1 MYNEYQQQKLRID
14 RNLITYQSI
23 FGKSIATAWWNYDME
38 QLEATLQGVLGLADI
53 SGILLIDSESKQ
65 IFVDGNSPKENVDKD
80 SWANKFYQEFE
91 VSYDGRKMGTLYLFS
106 SRDIVI
112 DQVKHNFLFILVN
125 AVIKSI
131 VLWILFLWAFNK
143 FLVKA
148 LDKFLIKMETTD
160 FDNIHDDRP
169 TLSAELSHPGL
180 DSRELRRLDN
190 VFTSLKKRL
199 DKSKNNL
206 LSLNSNL
213 EDIVSKRTSML
224 KRQSSLLEA
233 MSSQARIGAWEYDVQ
248 SKVLTWSSKT
258 REIFEVD
265 DSFTPTPDSIK
276 QFYPEQSMGK
286 LEALQLEAI
295 RSGTPWAEQ
304 LKVKTHKGHHIWIT
318 STGEA
323 EFEDGVC
330 LRLYG
335 SVQDI
340 DAEVGAHQDLVD
352 AKQKAVAADV
362 AKSEFLASMSHEIRT
377 PMNGIMGMLHLLL
390 GSDLS
395 EQQRDQAELSLSS
408 AESLLSLLNEILDIS
423 KIEAGKLK
431 LEYIDFDLSELLRH
445 QESLWKGTVEKKGV
459 KLELQCT
466 DISHQYLKGDPNRI
480 KQIVSNLVSNA
491 EKFTEQGIIKM
502 TASTL
507 EVGDKIKVSIS
518 ITDTGVGIKQAKL
531 GTIFDIF
538 SQEDSSTTR
547 KYGGTGLGLT
557 IVRELSEMMGGHVDV
572 VSKLGCGSTFTVQ
585 LLLDIGKR
593 HKPSTHLSHENVT
606 TKPL

>member
-1 MYNEYQQQKLRID
+1 
-14 RNLITYQSI
+14 
-23 FGKSIATAWWNYDME
+23 
-38 QLEATLQGVLGLADI
+38 
-53 SGILLIDSESKQ
+53 
-65 IFVDGNSPKENVDKD
+65 
-80 SWANKFYQEFE
+80 
-91 VSYDGRKMGTLYLFS
+91 
-106 SRDIVI
+106 
-112 DQVKHNFLFILVN
+112 
-125 AVIKSI
+125 
-131 VLWILFLWAFNK
+131 
-143 FLVKA
+143 
-148 LDKFLIKMETTD
+148 
-160 FDNIHDDRP
+160 
-169 TLSAELSHPGL
+169 
-180 DSRELRRLDN
+180 
-190 VFTSLKKRL
+190 
-199 DKSKNNL
+199 
-206 LSLNSNL
+206 SLNSNL

-233 MSSQARIGAWEYDVQ
+233 MSSQARIGAWEYDIQ

-507 EVGDKIKVSIS
+507 EVGDKI
-518 ITDTGVGIKQAKL
+518 
-531 GTIFDIF
+531 
-538 SQEDSSTTR
+538 
-547 KYGGTGLGLT
+547 
-557 IVRELSEMMGGHVDV
+557 
-572 VSKLGCGSTFTVQ
+572 
-585 LLLDIGKR
+585 
-593 HKPSTHLSHENVT
+593 
-606 TKPL
+606 